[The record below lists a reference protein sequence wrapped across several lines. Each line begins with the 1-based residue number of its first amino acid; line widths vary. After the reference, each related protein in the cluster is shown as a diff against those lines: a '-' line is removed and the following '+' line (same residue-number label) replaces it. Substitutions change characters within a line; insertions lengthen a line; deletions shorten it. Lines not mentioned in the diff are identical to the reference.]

1 MIKNKSFEK
10 QKSDVCPGVLTLC
23 TAPEGRLLRITR
35 LGCEAKDSCRL
46 CALGLTPGT
55 QVKVLSCGVGLLRV
69 MVRGCNL
76 ALDAGLAGLVSC
88 EFVEGSTALPN

>member
-1 MIKNKSFEK
+1 MIKNRRFEG
-10 QKSDVCPGVLTLC
+10 QGDSVCSGVLTLG

-35 LGCEAKDSCRL
+35 LGSGAKENCRL

-69 MVRGCNL
+69 LVRDCNL

-88 EFVEGSTALPN
+88 EFIEGSATRSN